1 MKSTEFFV
9 KIHLG
14 SFTPPMVNL
23 IFPCILYFRGHSSA
37 AKTLNNI
44 TTIQQ
49 FGLTIF
55 RNKSIFAVMQLAKE
69 VKYLIHKEVLLEWR
83 SKYTINGVLLYVVS
97 TIFTCY
103 LSFVS
108 LGDKLTWN
116 ALFWIIMLFAS
127 INGVSKSFLQE
138 TKGQQLYSYVLAS
151 PAAVLISKTVYNTLL
166 MLVLTTIALGFYTLV
181 FDSFT
186 PPDLLL
192 YYVAVVMGSIS
203 FSTVFTMVS
212 AIASK
217 AGNGGMLMAILSFP
231 IIIPV
236 LILLIKL
243 AKNAVDGLP
252 WENSYDEI
260 GMLLVVNVLT
270 VATSLLLF
278 PYLWRD

>member
-1 MKSTEFFV
+1 
-9 KIHLG
+9 
-14 SFTPPMVNL
+14 
-23 IFPCILYFRGHSSA
+23 
-37 AKTLNNI
+37 
-44 TTIQQ
+44 
-49 FGLTIF
+49 
-55 RNKSIFAVMQLAKE
+55 
-69 VKYLIHKEVLLEWR
+69 
-83 SKYTINGVLLYVVS
+83 
-97 TIFTCY
+97 
-103 LSFVS
+103 
-108 LGDKLTWN
+108 
-116 ALFWIIMLFAS
+116 
-127 INGVSKSFLQE
+127 
-138 TKGQQLYSYVLAS
+138 
-151 PAAVLISKTVYNTLL
+151 

-186 PPDLLL
+186 PPDLVM
-192 YYVAVVMGSIS
+192 YYIAVVLGSLS

-260 GMLLVVNVLT
+260 AMLLVVNVLM

>member
-1 MKSTEFFV
+1 
-9 KIHLG
+9 
-14 SFTPPMVNL
+14 
-23 IFPCILYFRGHSSA
+23 
-37 AKTLNNI
+37 
-44 TTIQQ
+44 
-49 FGLTIF
+49 
-55 RNKSIFAVMQLAKE
+55 MQLAKE

-108 LGDKLTWN
+108 LSDKLAWN

-138 TKGQQLYSYVLAS
+138 TKGQQLYSYILAS
-151 PAAVLISKTVYNTLL
+151 PAAVLISKIVYNILL

-181 FDSFT
+181 FDTFT
-186 PPDLLL
+186 PPDLML
-192 YYVAVVMGSIS
+192 YYIAVVIGSVS

-260 GMLLVVNVLT
+260 GMLVIVNVLT